1 MTEYFCKKKKKT
13 RTRSRNSTTKAVRI
27 GLKFSHES
35 RSNSSDRSP
44 SPGARKTS
52 NFDFCFLETNSAIA
66 GDLKSSCNVRSVR
79 NTIRVGSNFLLGMI
93 GARTR
98 LSPNNGLSLVR
109 CENVILR
116 TTSGGGGVGVRP
128 STRVFTSGSE
138 KSAAHMRVRVALT
151 DIHVCAGKTVRIYI
165 YVE

>member
-1 MTEYFCKKKKKT
+1 MTSIRCRTKSRHFNVRHCFVFGRIVWPNIFVKKKKKT

-98 LSPNNGLSLVR
+98 LSPNNRFIPGKMRKRYSSHDR
-109 CENVILR
+109 
-116 TTSGGGGVGVRP
+116 GGRG
-128 STRVFTSGSE
+128 ST
-138 KSAAHMRVRVALT
+138 
-151 DIHVCAGKTVRIYI
+151 
-165 YVE
+165 